1 MHSIYHQNC
10 PPSHVIVCR
19 IHHHGYPTAALCP
32 LSLYSLIIC
41 FLLQIFEWLFSFF
54 VCAIVFVYF
63 SISTST
69 LVWLLGK
76 QLNIYR
82 STVERP
88 RVHEHCRL
96 KIIHTMRTTS
106 ERERE
111 KRKNRREHSD
121 RGARISLFFFCSF
134 SHFLFHRR
142 SLVFSHWPPPS
153 SQWNSN
159 RFYENNNSSL

>member
-1 MHSIYHQNC
+1 LFLIQIIGVNAFNLSSKLSAIACYCLSN
-10 PPSHVIVCR
+10 SSSRISDRGIVSFVFVL
-19 IHHHGYPTAALCP
+19 IDYLFPT
-32 LSLYSLIIC
+32 SDIRMII
-41 FLLQIFEWLFSFF
+41 FF
-54 VCAIVFVYF
+54 FCVCAIVFVYF

-121 RGARISLFFFCSF
+121 RGARISLFFFFCSF

-142 SLVFSHWPPPS
+142 SLVFSH
-153 SQWNSN
+153 
-159 RFYENNNSSL
+159 